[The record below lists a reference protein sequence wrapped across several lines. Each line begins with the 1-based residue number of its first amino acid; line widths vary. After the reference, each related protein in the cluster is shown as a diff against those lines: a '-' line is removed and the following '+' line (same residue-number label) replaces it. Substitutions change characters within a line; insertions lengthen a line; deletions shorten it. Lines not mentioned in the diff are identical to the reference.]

1 MLDNRRQ
8 TGKKT
13 TYYILC
19 VLLTHFLY
27 FPPITKLV
35 YFLYH
40 FTLFERRMMMGTR
53 FSFSLFRYLLEH
65 AANVSAVNNDG
76 ELAIDISESDEMEDL
91 LQKEIDKQGINC
103 DESRNTE
110 ERLMLEDARSWV
122 NGKIFGDVPHNKTG
136 ATALHVAAAKGYIK
150 VMGLLLQSGASVNSQ
165 VNRDYL
171 LNRGDVSSVSLFWP

>member
-1 MLDNRRQ
+1 
-8 TGKKT
+8 
-13 TYYILC
+13 
-19 VLLTHFLY
+19 
-27 FPPITKLV
+27 
-35 YFLYH
+35 
-40 FTLFERRMMMGTR
+40 MGTR

-171 LNRGDVSSVSLFWP
+171 LNRGKWMCHQSAFFWP